1 MWLYVKLFLVTAPV
15 FGLSVALLQD
25 ETESLGEYLGT
36 AAIFGI
42 PFGLLFSAI
51 VGTFQIRGERRE
63 LERRE
68 RMKGTT
74 E

>member
-15 FGLSVALLQD
+15 FGLSVALLQG
-25 ETESLGEYLGT
+25 ETDSLGEYLEA

-42 PFGLLFSAI
+42 PFGVLFSAI
-51 VGTFQIRGERRE
+51 VGTLQIRGERRE
-63 LERRE
+63 MERRE
-68 RMKGTT
+68 QMKGA